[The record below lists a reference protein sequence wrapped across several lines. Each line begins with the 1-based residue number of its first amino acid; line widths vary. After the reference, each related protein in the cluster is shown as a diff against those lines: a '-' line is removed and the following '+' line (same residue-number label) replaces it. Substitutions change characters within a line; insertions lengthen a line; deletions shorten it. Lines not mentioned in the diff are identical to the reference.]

1 MIKHPA
7 AQIGLETAAL
17 LLDIEAVL
25 IAPDTPF
32 TLTSG
37 RKSPVYVDGRRLIS
51 FVEER
56 RTVIKH
62 ATDILK
68 SCPAELLA
76 GGESAGIP
84 YAAWLSE
91 ALNKP
96 MLYVR
101 KKPKGFGRMSQIEGV
116 FATGQNVMLVEDLTT
131 DGGTKIEFCKV
142 LREAGADVTDI
153 FSVFYYDSF
162 PNAESEFSA
171 AGLTL
176 HYLTSWHYILQAA
189 AEKNKIAP
197 DAVEDIKAFLSD
209 PVQWS
214 LNAEKQA

>member
-1 MIKHPA
+1 MIKHPPDK
-7 AQIGLETAAL
+7 IGLETAAI

-25 IAPDTPF
+25 IASDTPF

-37 RKSPVYVDGRRLIS
+37 RKSPVYIDGRRLIS

-56 RTVIKH
+56 RKVIQH
-62 ATDILK
+62 AANILE

-91 ALNKP
+91 AMNKP

-101 KKPKGFGRMSQIEGV
+101 KKPKGFGRMAQIEGV
-116 FATGQNVMLVEDLTT
+116 FTKNQNVMLVEDLTT

-142 LREAGADVTDI
+142 LRDAGAKVTDI

-162 PNAESEFSA
+162 PEAETEFSA
-171 AGLTL
+171 AGLNL
-176 HYLTSWHYILQAA
+176 HYLTSWKYILQAA
-189 AEKNKIAP
+189 ADKNKIAP
-197 DAVEDIKAFLSD
+197 ETVNDLQVFLSD

-214 LNAEKQA
+214 LNAEKRV